1 MNRWEIGGVKIT
13 RIVELETLSKGT
25 FVLPDATLE
34 NVKRDSELLM
44 PHFAD
49 ANGKMRMS
57 VHALVLESQGRR
69 IVVDT
74 CIGNDKRRGAPAWN
88 MLHTSFLAD
97 LEQAGFPRESIDYVL
112 CTHLHVDHVGWNTMM
127 VDGRW
132 IPTFPHARYLIGRKE
147 WEHWSVDQSKFVKD
161 PIDDSVRPV
170 IEAGLAEFVEPDHK
184 LTDEVWLES
193 TPGHTPGHFSV
204 RISSGGHDAVITG
217 DLMHHPIQF
226 LHPEWNCGADSIPEM
241 ARTTRRA
248 FIERYANR
256 DILVFGTHFA
266 TPSAGHIVTNGDAWR
281 LRVENFPK

>member
-1 MNRWEIGGVKIT
+1 MNRWEIGSVKIT

-34 NVKRDSELLM
+34 NVKRDSALLM

-57 VHALVLESQGRR
+57 VHALVVESLGKR

-74 CIGNDKRRGAPAWN
+74 CIGNDKRRPSPAWN
-88 MLHTSFLAD
+88 MLHTSFLSD

-112 CTHLHVDHVGWNTMM
+112 CTHLHVDHVGWNTML
-127 VDGRW
+127 VGDRW
-132 IPTFPHARYLIGRKE
+132 MPTFPHARYLIGRKE
-147 WEHWSVDQSKFVKD
+147 WEHWSADQTKFVKD

-170 IEAGLAEFVEPDHK
+170 IEADLAEFVEPDHR
-184 LTDEVWLES
+184 LTEEVWLES

-241 ARTTRRA
+241 ARATRHA
-248 FIERYANR
+248 FIEQYA
-256 DILVFGTHFA
+256 DSDVLVFGTHFA
-266 TPSAGHIVTNGDAWR
+266 TPSAGHIVKQGNAWR
-281 LRVENFPK
+281 LRVEG

>member
-74 CIGNDKRRGAPAWN
+74 CIGNDKLRGAPAWN

-170 IEAGLAEFVEPDHK
+170 IDAGLAEFVEPDHK
-184 LTDEVWLES
+184 LTEEVWLES

-204 RISSGGHDAVITG
+204 RISSDGHDAVITG

-226 LHPEWNCGADSIPEM
+226 LHPDWNCGADSIPEM

-266 TPSAGHIVTNGDAWR
+266 TPSAGHIVTQGDAWR
-281 LRVENFPK
+281 LRVEN